1 MTRPEEPLFAT
12 ARITRTAT
20 KAELD
25 AAEAILGPLPP
36 SYRRFAEQYG
46 AGLTNGLMIVFMP
59 FSSPAIDLVVR
70 GRQLMKRTQ
79 LLLSGFLEDGATLG
93 GEDCLEPYDEESQG
107 VGPHYEE
114 LVFFARSENGESF
127 AWWRRDGAYTFFS
140 IDRACL
146 SVRYGGSDLFEMIR
160 RMQTLQVK
168 QVLGSRYEPLPSTF
182 VGYELF
188 PSRFFDPM

>member
-1 MTRPEEPLFAT
+1 MTWSEVPLFAT

-20 KAELD
+20 QAELD

-46 AGLTNGLMIVFMP
+46 AGLTNGLMIVFIP
-59 FSSPAIDLVVR
+59 FSNPDVDLVVR

-79 LLLSGFLEDGATLG
+79 SVLSESLENGATLG

-114 LVFFARSENGESF
+114 LVFFAWSQNGESF
-127 AWWRRDGAYTFFS
+127 AWWRRDGEYTFFS
-140 IDRACL
+140 IDHTCL
-146 SVRYGGSDLFEMIR
+146 SVRYGGSDFS
-160 RMQTLQVK
+160 K
-168 QVLGSRYEPLPSTF
+168 
-182 VGYELF
+182 
-188 PSRFFDPM
+188 